1 MGQITKKRV
10 SGNVLRRAVEKKQG
24 RRERRRAEIHDRLFR
39 AALKLFAERGFSATT
54 IEDITEAADVGKGTF
69 FNYFPSKEHLLTAF
83 SEIRMD
89 IIRGALAEARAG
101 KESIHD
107 ILHRMYHELMREPTE
122 TQEMA
127 RSLLITLLA
136 SEPVRTFACR
146 RMVQGREM
154 TAEVMAIGQHR
165 GEIRGDREPE
175 ELARL
180 ISQSHFG
187 ALLLWAIEPPSR
199 VGPLIEKSFEQFWS
213 GIEDPSN
220 RIKRTTR

>member
-1 MGQITKKRV
+1 MKTRF
-10 SGNVLRRAVEKKQG
+10 SGNAPRRATGKKQG
-24 RRERRRAEIHDRLFR
+24 RRERRRAEIHDKLFR

-54 IEDITEAADVGKGTF
+54 IEDITDAADVGKGTF

-83 SEIRMD
+83 SEIRMA
-89 IIRGALAEARAG
+89 IIRAALMEAREG
-101 KESIHD
+101 KESIHGV
-107 ILHRMYHELMREPTE
+107 LHRMYHGLMKEPTE

-136 SEPVRTFACR
+136 SEPVRTFASR
-146 RMVQGREM
+146 RMAQSREM
-154 TAEVMAIGQHR
+154 TAEVMAIGQRR
-165 GEIRGDREPE
+165 GEIRGDREPQ

-199 VGPLIEKSFEQFWS
+199 VSPLIEKSFEQFWS

-220 RIKRTTR
+220 RVKRTAR